1 MVKLSLCMI
10 VRDEESVL
18 ARCLTAVADQVDE
31 ICIVDTGSTDATR
44 DIARQFGA
52 KLIELPW
59 TDDFSAARNASLE
72 LATGDWILVLDAD
85 EEVSFPNTRAALT
98 SFAEQFEGHE
108 PAAGRIWIID
118 RDASAPSDS
127 GRSLITRFFP
137 RSAKP
142 RYVGRVHE
150 QVTFDGQ
157 VPPSA
162 DTGVE
167 VLHTGYG
174 AEVVDRKDKIARN
187 ARMLEESIAE
197 DGADPY
203 LHYQLGRTYL
213 LAGDHETALEAFTNA
228 IELVETDAPWLAHL
242 FESTGYT
249 LRALDQSAEALK
261 LLRQVSGAFRE
272 RADTCFLEALL
283 ALDVGELEAAELG
296 FQRCLA
302 LDSPSPPHGGPFS
315 RLSSTVAPAFNLA
328 VLREVLG
335 MTSEAREYY
344 ERALQFDPEHQ
355 PSHEGIARL

>member
-18 ARCLTAVADQVDE
+18 ARCLASVSDVVDE

-44 DIARQFGA
+44 DVARQFGA
-52 KLIELPW
+52 QLAEVPW

-72 LATGDWILVLDAD
+72 LATGDWVLVLDAD
-85 EEVSFPNTRAALT
+85 EELSCANARATLT
-98 SFAEQFEGHE
+98 AFAERYAGHE

-137 RSAKP
+137 RSAEP

-150 QVTFDGQ
+150 QLTFDGQ
-157 VPPSA
+157 VPPSE
-162 DTGVE
+162 DTGIE

-174 AEVVDRKDKIARN
+174 ADAVARKNKLARN

-197 DGADPY
+197 DATDPY

-213 LAGDHETALEAFTNA
+213 AAEDHETALEAFTNS

-261 LLRQVSGAFRE
+261 LLRQVSSAFRE

-302 LDSPSPPHGGPFS
+302 LDASPPPSGGPYS

-335 MTSEAREYY
+335 MPAEAREYY
-344 ERALQFDPEHQ
+344 ERALAFDPEHQ
-355 PSHEGIARL
+355 PSHEGLARL